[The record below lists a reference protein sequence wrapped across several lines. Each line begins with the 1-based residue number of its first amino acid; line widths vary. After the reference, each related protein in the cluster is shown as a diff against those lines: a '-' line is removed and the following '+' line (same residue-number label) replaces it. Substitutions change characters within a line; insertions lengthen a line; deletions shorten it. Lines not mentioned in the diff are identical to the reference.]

1 MPTISLRALM
11 LTAAGSA
18 ALTLTCA
25 GNSVAQTVK
34 LPSTVTM
41 TAYDTG
47 SSGFN
52 IAVAVGKVLK
62 DKYKTDV
69 RVLPAGNDVARLGPL
84 KAGRA
89 QVSAMGIGG
98 YFAQEGIF
106 EFAAKEW
113 GPQALQMLLASTDCN
128 NISIGIAN
136 DVGATDISGLKGKR
150 VGAVVGSPALN
161 TNMAAMLAFGG
172 LTMAD
177 VTVAEFASYGAMWK
191 GVLNNEIDAAVASNI
206 SGQAKEAESSP
217 RGLFYPVMAHSD
229 GAGWARVAKIG
240 PYFAKHTSTCGISA
254 SKDKPLETSA
264 YPYPIFMVY
273 GSAASETVHGLATAM
288 VEGYADYKDAV
299 PGASGLNVK
308 TQNFQWVLPVH
319 PAAVKAFKAANAWK
333 DADEVHNN
341 GLLKRQKTLADAWA
355 AFNSS
360 NPPADKDTFRKGWME
375 ARKAA
380 LEKAGLDVIFN

>member
-1 MPTISLRALM
+1 MAL
-11 LTAAGSA
+11 LSDVPQSSA
-18 ALTLTCA
+18 
-25 GNSVAQTVK
+25 QQVK
-34 LPSTVTM
+34 LPSTMTM

-62 DKYKTDV
+62 DKYGTDV

-89 QVSAMGIGG
+89 QASAMGIGG

-106 EFAAKEW
+106 EFATKDW
-113 GPQALQMLLASTDCN
+113 GPQPLQMLLASIDCN
-128 NISIGIAN
+128 NIS
-136 DVGATDISGLKGKR
+136 VGVAKDTGVKEVKDLKGKR
-150 VGAVVGSPALN
+150 VGSVVGSPALN
-161 TNMAAMLAFGG
+161 TNMAAILAFGG

-177 VTVAEFASYGAMWK
+177 VKVAEFASYGAMWK

-217 RGLFYPVMAHSD
+217 RGLIYPVMPHSD
-229 GAGWARVAKIG
+229 TAGWARVAKVG
-240 PYFAKHTSTCGISA
+240 PYFAKHKSTCGISA
-254 SKDKPLETSA
+254 SKDKPLETSS

-273 GSAASETVHGLATAM
+273 TSVPADTVYGLAKAM
-288 VEGYADYKDAV
+288 VDGYDAYKDAV
-299 PGASGLNVK
+299 PGASGLDVK

-319 PAAVKAFKAANAWK
+319 PAAVKAFKEAKAWT
-333 DADEVHNN
+333 DADEAHNQK
-341 GLLKRQKTLADAWA
+341 LLARQKVLADSWQN
-355 AFNSS
+355 FLKS
-360 NPPADKDTFRKGWME
+360 NPAEEKDAFRKAWMA

-380 LEKAGLDVIFN
+380 LEKAGMPVIFE

>member
-1 MPTISLRALM
+1 MRSIAVRLAAGA
-11 LTAAGSA
+11 LTAA
-18 ALTLTCA
+18 ALTIPDWA
-25 GNSVAQTVK
+25 AAQEIK
-34 LPSTVTM
+34 LPPTLTL

-62 DKYKTDV
+62 DLYKSDV

-89 QVSAMGIGG
+89 QASAMGIGG
-98 YFAQEGIF
+98 YFAQEGVF
-106 EFAAKEW
+106 EFATKEW
-113 GPQALQMLLASTDCN
+113 GPQALQMLLASIDCN
-128 NISIGIAN
+128 NISIGIAK
-136 DVGATDISGLKGKR
+136 DTGVTEIKDLKGKR

-177 VTVAEFASYGAMWK
+177 VKVSEFASYGAMWK

-217 RGLFYPVMAHSD
+217 RGLIYPVMPHTD
-229 GAGWARVAKIG
+229 EAGWARVGKVG
-240 PYFAKHTSTCGISA
+240 PYFAKHKSTCGISA
-254 SKDKPLETSA
+254 SKDKPLETSS

-273 GSAASETVHGLATAM
+273 ASVADDTVYGLAEAM
-288 VEGYADYKDAV
+288 VEGYAGYKDAV

-308 TQNFQWVLPVH
+308 TQNFQWVMPVH
-319 PAAVKAFKAANAWK
+319 PAAVRAFKEAKAWS
-333 DADEVHNN
+333 DADEAHNQK
-341 GLLKRQKTLADAWA
+341 LLRRQKVLAEAWA
-355 AFNSS
+355 AFLKAD
-360 NPPADKDTFRKGWME
+360 PASDKEAFRKAWMA
-375 ARKAA
+375 ARNSA
-380 LEKAGLDVIFN
+380 LERAGLEVIFN

>member
-1 MPTISLRALM
+1 MHAKSFCTRHLLAMLALAPLAAISPAN
-11 LTAAGSA
+11 G
-18 ALTLTCA
+18 
-25 GNSVAQTVK
+25 QDVK

-62 DKYKTDV
+62 EKYKSDV

-89 QVSAMGIGG
+89 QASAMGIGG
-98 YFAQEGIF
+98 YFAQEGIY
-106 EFAAKEW
+106 EFATREW
-113 GPQALQMLLASTDCN
+113 GPQPLQMLLASTDCN
-128 NISIGIAN
+128 NISIGVAN
-136 DVGATDISGLKGKR
+136 DVGVKEIKDLKGKR

-177 VTVAEFASYGAMWK
+177 VKVAEFASYGAMWK

-206 SGQAKEAESSP
+206 SGQAKEADSSP
-217 RGLFYPVMAHSD
+217 RGLFYPVMPHSD
-229 GAGWARVAKIG
+229 AEGWARVAKIG
-240 PYFAKHTSTCGISA
+240 PYFAKHKSTCGISA
-254 SKDKPLETSA
+254 SKEKPLETSA

-273 GSAASETVHGLATAM
+273 ASVADDVVYGLARAM

-299 PGASGLNVK
+299 PGATGLDVK

-319 PAAVKAFKAANAWK
+319 PAAVKAFKEAKAWK
-333 DADEVHNN
+333 DADEAHNQ
-341 GLLKRQKTLADAWA
+341 GLLKRQKVLAEAWDKFTKA
-355 AFNSS
+355 
-360 NPPADKDTFRKGWME
+360 NPPADKDEFRKAWMA

-380 LEKAGLDVIFN
+380 LEAAKLDVIFN